1 LPSLKALVGMLLT
14 TTLLILTVGVKV
26 KDVDSFLTIANPV
39 LSTMK
44 DSARAQ
50 AEVAVALDVEVVH
63 ARMILDLMVASSS
76 IPMLTMIA
84 RTLKL
89 ITTPD
94 YLLSKPLVEV
104 RAASVSVVLCLA
116 LLVLAPLLS
125 ASSTLAM
132 DLS

>member
-14 TTLLILTVGVKV
+14 TTLPILTVGVKV

-39 LSTMK
+39 LLTMK

>member
-116 LLVLAPLLS
+116 LLVLALLLS

>member
-1 LPSLKALVGMLLT
+1 MPSLKALVGMLLT

-26 KDVDSFLTIANPV
+26 KDADSFLTIANPV

>member
-14 TTLLILTVGVKV
+14 TTLPILTVGVKV

-39 LSTMK
+39 LLTMK

-84 RTLKL
+84 RTPKL

-116 LLVLAPLLS
+116 LLVLALLLS

>member
-26 KDVDSFLTIANPV
+26 KDADSFLTIANPV

>member
-1 LPSLKALVGMLLT
+1 LPSLKVLVGMLLT